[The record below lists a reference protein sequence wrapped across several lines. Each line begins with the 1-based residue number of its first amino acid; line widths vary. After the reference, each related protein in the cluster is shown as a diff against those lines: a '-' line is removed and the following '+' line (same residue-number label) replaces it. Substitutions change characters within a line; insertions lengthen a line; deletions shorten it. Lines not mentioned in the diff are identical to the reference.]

1 MPNLNLET
9 IMEQIIQ
16 FRDERDWAQFHTVR
30 NLMAALSIEVGEL
43 QETVLWKTDA
53 EIDALLET
61 NQRDAICEELADV
74 LIYALLLTQKL
85 GENPL
90 ELMQKKIRI
99 NAQKYP
105 PELARGNA
113 TKYTELSNPKS

>member
-1 MPNLNLET
+1 
-9 IMEQIIQ
+9 MEQIIH

-53 EIDALLET
+53 EIDALLES
-61 NQRDAICEELADV
+61 NERDTVCEELADV

-85 GENPL
+85 GEHPL

-99 NAQKYP
+99 NARKYP

-113 TKYTELSNPKS
+113 RKHTELDQSKT